1 VWTSPGPSC
10 LIRPSFSRSGGTE
23 AHARAQQALIPSDS
37 MGQEACYICNE
48 WLQLQR
54 LKRQVENDLELM
66 CSWTAYVGKT
76 SLMASS
82 LANRGILHLLG
93 LVFFPRQNRGWNL
106 VCSLLISFEFPNLC
120 SSLFLVGLIS
130 GRHGCFGAA
139 DGVVPGA
146 GGEKCCCAGACS
158 GGCRGSHL

>member
-1 VWTSPGPSC
+1 
-10 LIRPSFSRSGGTE
+10 
-23 AHARAQQALIPSDS
+23 

-54 LKRQVENDLELM
+54 LKRQVEDDLELM

-93 LVFFPRQNRGWNL
+93 LVFFLDRTEDG
-106 VCSLLISFEFPNLC
+106 I
-120 SSLFLVGLIS
+120 LFV
-130 GRHGCFGAA
+130 HY
-139 DGVVPGA
+139 
-146 GGEKCCCAGACS
+146 
-158 GGCRGSHL
+158 